1 MTIICDTPTEGEL
14 GEVAEPPVGVFFTPL
29 KQVTWV
35 LEKYQILD
43 KWIDGATIF
52 DPTAGEG
59 RFLEGLID
67 LAIANG
73 ITVSSKML
81 DRLWANEKHLEF
93 VRAFYT
99 NIERKYGLEFPK
111 SNFWHQDILWCD
123 RALQVDI
130 ILGNP
135 PWLNF
140 NNLSDRYKE
149 KIKPL
154 FHYYGLVDNPK
165 DLLLGGSRIDLAALI
180 IAKSLREYLSPN
192 GKAYFF
198 MPLSILL
205 NDGAGK
211 GFRNYKIG
219 NIDFCIQE
227 IYDFKHNKIFANI
240 NTRYGL
246 VTFERDRPQA
256 FPIKYFIN
264 QTGPTNQTIPDEW
277 RNCEATPLF
286 NRNEPLTVFKDLAS
300 LKELQNYTKIPLTRI
315 SKPRQGINTCGANDI
330 FIFDRLETITGKDDT
345 LMIVS
350 NHLVKEMLLPRQFL
364 LPLIAKHNFQEEHPT
379 PTKFI
384 LVPYNFLTGKICSQE
399 ELQRYADLWQYL
411 CQYQTQLQNRKG
423 SLIQSKV
430 RKGFWYALLGVGP
443 YTFAPYK
450 VCWQAYGQKHFYPKL
465 FGGNWQGN
473 QALHAFIP
481 LTSKEEGE
489 KLVKQL
495 SNPLVEKYLCSQQ
508 MEGTCNWAQPGRIQK
523 LLQLV

>member
-1 MTIICDTPTEGEL
+1 MTVICDAPTEGEL
-14 GEVAEPPVGVFFTPL
+14 GEVAELPVGVFFTPL
-29 KQVTWV
+29 KQVKWV

-43 KWIDGATIF
+43 RWIDGAAIF

-67 LAIANG
+67 LAVSTG
-73 ITVSSKML
+73 IRVNSAML
-81 DRLWANEKHLEF
+81 SRLWANEKQPEF
-93 VRAFYT
+93 IRAFHA
-99 NIERKYGLEFPK
+99 NIKRKYGLEFPVG
-111 SNFWHQDILWCD
+111 NFWHQDILWCD

-140 NNLSDRYKE
+140 NNLSDRYKDR
-149 KIKPL
+149 IKPL
-154 FHYYGLVDNPK
+154 FHKYRLVSNPK

-180 IAKSLREYLSPN
+180 IAKSLREYLKPN

-211 GFRNYKIG
+211 GFRNYKIDDV
-219 NIDFCIQE
+219 DFCIQE

-246 VTFERDRPQA
+246 VAFERDRPQA
-256 FPIKYFIN
+256 FPIKYSIDRTSQAN
-264 QTGPTNQTIPDEW
+264 QTNPDEW
-277 RNCEATPLF
+277 QSCKATPLF
-286 NRNEPLTVFKDLAS
+286 NRNEPLTVFENSAN
-300 LKELQNYTKIPLTRI
+300 LKELQSYIKIPLTRI
-315 SKPRQGINTCGANDI
+315 SKPRQGINTCGANHI
-330 FIFDRLETITGKDDT
+330 FIFDRLEAIADEDRN
-345 LMIVS
+345 LAIVS
-350 NHLVKEMLLPRQFL
+350 NHLVKEVILPHQFL
-364 LPLIAKHNFQEEHPT
+364 LPLIAKHNFQEENPT
-379 PTKFI
+379 PTKYI
-384 LVPYNFLTGKICSQE
+384 LVPYNFLTGKTCKPE
-399 ELQRYADLWQYL
+399 ELQKYADLWDYL
-411 CQYQTQLQNRKG
+411 CQHKALLQNRKG
-423 SLIQSKV
+423 SLIQSKI
-430 RKGFWYALLGVGP
+430 RRGFWYDLLGVGA

-450 VCWQAYGQKHFYPKL
+450 VCWQAYGQKHFHPKL

-489 KLVKQL
+489 RLVEQL
-495 SNPLVEKYLCSQQ
+495 SDPLIEKYLCSQQ